1 MIRVREVLPL
11 EPFREFELQ
20 AGGEGL
26 DREITNVTM
35 LDYETDASD
44 YSDFHQGDFILS
56 SLYFAKDDESLI
68 LDAFRA
74 LASRGI
80 SGFAVKTV
88 YYGALPEG
96 LRAMADE
103 RRIPVFTF
111 HTTYMEDIIIAVNE
125 LMKERDRQ
133 VAHARLLD
141 QLLSSPK
148 QESEIAPLA
157 HALDERLLPWCAAAY
172 VLPHAGEAPLAVPS
186 RQSVRWVAMEDRG
199 QRYTLYP
206 YREGALLLLSCSHS
220 PEETAAGMALRAKL
234 HELRLGDDRCHVG
247 LSQAERVQTGLDLCV
262 AQSIHAAKIAQWQKK
277 PVLSYSQLGTW
288 RYLLPLMHSRTA
300 AASAV
305 RQAEILQKY
314 DRENSSALWETLC
327 AYVESGGDFNRASK
341 MLFQHPNTVRY
352 RIRKAGSLWG
362 DPEDFEQQA
371 FLCVQLCRMKDFF
384 EGGAG

>member
-11 EPFREFELQ
+11 EPFREFTLQ
-20 AGGEGL
+20 AGKEGL

-35 LDYETDASD
+35 LDYETDARD
-44 YSDFHQGDFILS
+44 YSAFHPGDFILS
-56 SLYFAKDDESLI
+56 SLYFAKNDESLI

-74 LASRGI
+74 LAKKDI
-80 SGFAVKTV
+80 SGFAVKTI
-88 YYGALPEG
+88 YYGDIPEAM
-96 LRAMADE
+96 RKMADAA
-103 RRIPVFTF
+103 RIPVFTF
-111 HTTYMEDIIIAVNE
+111 QTTYMEDIIIAVNE

-133 VAHARLLD
+133 AVHAKVLD
-141 QLLSSPK
+141 RLLSSPLS
-148 QESEIAPLA
+148 ESEIPPLA
-157 HALDERLLPWCAAAY
+157 GALDERLLPWCAAAF
-172 VLPHAGEAPLAVPS
+172 VLPAEKGAALDVPG
-186 RQSVRWVAMEDRG
+186 RQSLRWVSMEERG
-199 QRYTLYP
+199 QRYSLFP
-206 YREGALLLLSCSHS
+206 YRGGALLLLSCVHP

-341 MLFQHPNTVRY
+341 MLFHHPNTVRY

-362 DPEDFEQQA
+362 DPENFEQQA